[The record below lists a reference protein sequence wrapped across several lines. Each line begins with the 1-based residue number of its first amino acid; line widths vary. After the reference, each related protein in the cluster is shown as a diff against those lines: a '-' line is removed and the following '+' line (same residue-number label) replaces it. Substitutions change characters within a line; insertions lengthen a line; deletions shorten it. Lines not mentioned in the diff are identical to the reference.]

1 MNQLIQINQCRIGQ
15 DTVSAVSARALHGA
29 LEVAKD
35 FSDWVKM
42 QLDDFELGAD
52 YEVFH
57 QKGENGGRPRIE
69 YILSVDCAKSIAM
82 MSRTERGK
90 EVRAYF
96 IECEKVAN
104 QSRLALPDF
113 SNPAI
118 AARAWA
124 DEVEQK
130 QVLQLALESVKP
142 HVEFVEKYAQTNG
155 SLGFRQVCK
164 LLKANER
171 DFKTFLNARG
181 IMYSLGGVMTP
192 YSVHVDAGRIE
203 VKAGIATAN
212 DHAFTQARFT
222 PKGVT
227 WVAGEWA
234 KFNLNAVVA
243 A

>member
-15 DTVSAVSARALHGA
+15 NSVNAVSARDLHAALD
-29 LEVAKD
+29 VAKD
-35 FSDWVKM
+35 FSDWVKV
-42 QLDDFELGAD
+42 QVDDFILGTD
-52 YEVFH
+52 YEIFTK
-57 QKGENGGRPRIE
+57 KGGNGGRPRIE

-82 MSRTERGK
+82 MSRTEKGK

-96 IECEKVAN
+96 IECERAAN
-104 QSRLALPDF
+104 QSRVALPDF

-130 QVLQLALESVKP
+130 QALQLALDSVKP

-234 KFNLNAVVA
+234 KFNVKEAIA